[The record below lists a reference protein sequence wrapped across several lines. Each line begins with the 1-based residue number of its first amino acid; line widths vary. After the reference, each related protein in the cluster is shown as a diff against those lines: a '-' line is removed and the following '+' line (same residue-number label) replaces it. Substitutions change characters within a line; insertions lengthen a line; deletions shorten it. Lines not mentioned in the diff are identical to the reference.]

1 MCNIFYDW
9 ILHLL
14 KKLKPWKCLK
24 LLHWCETGWLDPLT
38 KWSLFS
44 ILSSLQLK
52 KRGTSSF
59 QPALSLPLLLNVL
72 FNERLVLPM
81 PLTNRVANK
90 AYHLESSQP
99 GLNVPEHSAPC
110 QASQYNPPTWSHCH
124 ELHVMALLC
133 LLWLE
138 WERKSRS
145 WILNVP
151 LFSCKKISWQWALL
165 VETEWKRLA
174 WEWRKKSSFSV
185 NEQKH
190 MKSRRWTWEQLW
202 SNMSICNTF

>member
-90 AYHLESSQP
+90 ALSP
-99 GLNVPEHSAPC
+99 
-110 QASQYNPPTWSHCH
+110 
-124 ELHVMALLC
+124 
-133 LLWLE
+133 
-138 WERKSRS
+138 
-145 WILNVP
+145 WILSAGP
-151 LFSCKKISWQWALL
+151 ECARALSTLSGISIESTNLKSLPWA
-165 VETEWKRLA
+165 
-174 WEWRKKSSFSV
+174 
-185 NEQKH
+185 
-190 MKSRRWTWEQLW
+190 SRHGITMFTVAGVGAEEPILNLERPTL
-202 SNMSICNTF
+202 